1 MEPNVSL
8 KLSKRADETFFG
20 KAISNIGRVVYS
32 SNFTIYTLLVATRRK
47 SVLKAYNN
55 YTHINDYKEEKKRD
69 QINDKY
75 TKAYANYISTLEKV
89 ITENI
94 YSKMQKRAATVD
106 EEAIMAKY
114 YNVCNYKGTDEVG
127 YRTRLEILCLNMDWS
142 NVQSH
147 KSEFVL
153 EKYKEF
159 YLFNIQEL
167 YKAQMRH
174 SAILLANAKDGDRDQ
189 YEAIYSLI
197 DVYIKEVLPILP
209 ENDTYNSIIKDYKR
223 YVASI
228 DDFENKSFLQ
238 LRKRLALLSFS
249 GELFEFSL
257 PVIAKEQC
265 YEEIIEIARII
276 ITNQYTEAD
285 KFASY
290 EVLQDAIEEYIDNIL
305 AKRTYWPFENE
316 KKEFETLNEKW
327 QVMKKLARI
336 DYDSYKRQR
345 EVLFIDYD
353 KKIMSRKKVKLPEI
367 IDYYHERLVI
377 LHALRSLSNK
387 PKLMSCRLYSKR
399 RIKEDSIVKILEKA
413 AISPVTYKTEL
424 GSVTVDYNVIESIS
438 SYIEEPTNEEVK
450 VTFPHID
457 VCEEKAEGIQEN
469 SIMNIVRYMVN
480 KKGRFKK
487 RRAL

>member
-8 KLSKRADETFFG
+8 KLSKRADETLFG

-47 SVLKAYNN
+47 SVLKAYYN
-55 YTHINDYKEEKKRD
+55 YTHINEYKEEKKRD
-69 QINDKY
+69 QINEKY
-75 TKAYANYISTLEKV
+75 NKTYSNYINTLERV

-114 YNVCNYKGTDEVG
+114 YNICNYKGTDEVG

-147 KSEFVL
+147 KSDYVL

-167 YKAQMRH
+167 YRAQMRH

-189 YEAIYSLI
+189 YEAIYNLI

-209 ENDTYNSIIKDYKR
+209 ENSTNNSIIKDYKR

-249 GELFEFSL
+249 GDLFEFSL
-257 PVIAKEQC
+257 PVVAKEQC
-265 YEEIIEIARII
+265 YEEIIEIARIL

-290 EVLQDAIEEYIDNIL
+290 EVLQDAIEEYIDNVL
-305 AKRTYWPFENE
+305 AKRSYWPFENE
-316 KKEFETLNEKW
+316 KKEFEALNEKW

-353 KKIMSRKKVKLPEI
+353 KKIMKKKKVNLPEV

-377 LHALRSLSNK
+377 LHALRKLSNK
-387 PKLMSCRLYSKR
+387 PKLMNCRLYSKR
-399 RIKEDSIVKILEKA
+399 RIKENNIVKILGNAAKA
-413 AISPVTYKTEL
+413 PVTYKTEL
-424 GSVTVDYNVIESIS
+424 GNVTVDYSVIECITSFNA
-438 SYIEEPTNEEVK
+438 EPDPEDVK
-450 VTFPHID
+450 VSFPHID
-457 VCEEKAEGIQEN
+457 VVEQKNEESQEN
-469 SIMNIVRYMVN
+469 SIINIVRYMMN
-480 KKGRFKK
+480 KKGRFRK